1 MVWTLSL
8 SVVTACFR
16 MTWAGSGIS
25 AVDGWFAVSK
35 HPSADNAPAAG
46 GDEPD
51 QAHYNH
57 LPIEDLA
64 HDSPEEHR

>member
-1 MVWTLSL
+1 
-8 SVVTACFR
+8 